1 MGKLGELKYYQNYH
15 KHTSL
20 SHRYNKD
27 SPLVPMDYIHHI
39 AKNNKAKPQIYS
51 ILEHGW
57 QGNYFKIYDDL
68 ERFNEDCYKEEI
80 KKGGNKEK
88 NPYYNPNHIPIK
100 FIFGTEAYWVKDR
113 NTTDSSN
120 CHICLFAMTDNARKK
135 INRAIYESFKSGYY
149 YKNRMDLDILLSL
162 PKDEVFVTSACIAF
176 WKGYT
181 NWYEELPF
189 GDKCDKPQND
199 FSEIDKIVL
208 KLNNHFTNFYL
219 EVQANHTD
227 TQKEINQHILEL
239 HYKYNIPIIA
249 GTDSHVLVEKQME
262 DREDLLKSNK
272 ISYEDEKGWF
282 MDYPSLETFIK
293 RFQEQGILNDNEI
306 YDAINNTNKFL
317 DFEDIKLDRSLKVP
331 ILKSLRN
338 KTQEERNQVL
348 QDILVKEW
356 NEQKW
361 DINKDKYD
369 EYIKGMNYELKEI
382 YDCNMS
388 DYFIDTYEIMKR
400 GISEYGGILTPSG
413 RGSGVSEY
421 LNKLLR
427 FTKVDRINSPVI
439 MYPERFLTATRVND
453 SHNPPDID
461 HNVSI
466 REPFIQAQRDL
477 IGEEGT
483 FDLIALGTLKYK
495 SAFKMYARAYNLDP
509 QLANEVTKQIDKY
522 EQAMKHAEDDEKD
535 LIDIYDYVDKD
546 KYGYLIDGCQQYK
559 GIVDNVKAHP
569 CGTICTNLDAIE
581 EIGVIMVKSESQGE
595 DAKETFVAVIESG
608 TIDSFGWMKQ
618 DYLVVDSIGLTYD
631 IYNEIGIEPFTV
643 NELLDKIAKDK
654 ETWKIYSDGY
664 TMCVNQCEQIKS
676 TQKVMRFKPQNISEL
691 TQFVAGI
698 RPSFQSMYKT
708 FEARQHFD
716 YGIKVFDNLIQDEY
730 CDSSFILY
738 QEHLMRVLGFAGFPM
753 SETYTIIKAISKK
766 KDYIIANAKEK
777 FIPNFAQA
785 IIDTKETTDKEQAMK
800 MSEKVWQV
808 VEDSASYGFNSA
820 HAYCMAVDSVTIAY
834 LKAHYPLEFY
844 KVTLQRYTNKGKKDK
859 VALLKKEMIERG
871 YNLKP
876 IKFGDDNRA
885 FTIDKKD
892 NCINQTMSSVK
903 NMQKIVPQIMYDN
916 KDKQF
921 NSIFDLFNF
930 MCNCGAN
937 KTSIDILIKLDYFS
951 NYAEI
956 NQLLYGLK
964 VYKTYIDSKVL
975 TKNKLSEFELKCLEN
990 CYNKETEK
998 QIREIDNLKFI
1009 FNLIKESTI
1018 QSTTDLDHLH
1028 YELQLLGYTNIIIP
1042 NNDEYG
1048 VSQIE
1053 INQYGT
1059 PFITLYQISN
1069 GQSQQYKC
1077 DKKYF
1082 NSYPCEQGDILN
1094 VAFRTNKKKKLIGTD
1109 ENGKN
1114 QYEDTDET
1122 EQVIKLYSIK

>member
-1 MGKLGELKYYQNYH
+1 MGNLQDLKYYQNYH

-27 SPLVPMDYIHHI
+27 SPLIPMDYFNYID
-39 AKNNKAKPQIYS
+39 KNFGDYPQVYS
-51 ILEHGW
+51 TVEHGW

-68 ERFNEDCYKEEI
+68 EHFNKD
-80 KKGGNKEK
+80 KKN
-88 NPYYNPNHIPIK
+88 PIK

-113 NTTDSSN
+113 FSSDSSN
-120 CHICLFAMTDNARKK
+120 CHICLLAINDNGRKK
-135 INRAIYESFKSGYY
+135 LNRAIYESYKSGYY

-162 PKDEVFVTSACIAF
+162 PKDDIFVTSACIAF

-181 NWYEELPF
+181 NWHEELPF
-189 GDKCDKPQND
+189 GDKCDKPSND
-199 FSEIDKIVL
+199 FSEIDDIVL

-219 EVQANHTD
+219 EVQANLTD
-227 TQKEINQHILEL
+227 TQKEINSHILEL
-239 HYKYNIPIIA
+239 HNKYNIPIIA
-249 GTDSHVLVEKQME
+249 GTDSHVLIESQME

-272 ISYEDEKGWF
+272 IHYEDEDGWF
-282 MDYPSLETFIK
+282 MDYPTLDVFIK
-293 RFQEQGILNDNEI
+293 RFQEQGILSDDKI
-306 YDAINNTNKFL
+306 YEAINNTNKAL
-317 DFEDIKLDRSLKVP
+317 KFEDIILDRSLKVP
-331 ILKSLRN
+331 TLKSLRN
-338 KTQEERNQVL
+338 KTQKERNQVL
-348 QDILVKEW
+348 KDILIKEW
-356 NEQKW
+356 NEQKN
-361 DINKDKYD
+361 DINIDKYD

-382 YDCNMS
+382 YDCNMA

-439 MYPERFLTATRVND
+439 MYPERFLTSTRVNE
-453 SHNPPDID
+453 SKSPPDID
-461 HNVSI
+461 HNVSD

-483 FDLIALGTLKYK
+483 FDLIALGTLHYK
-495 SAFKMYARAYNLDP
+495 SAFKMYSRAYNLDP
-509 QLANEVTKQIDKY
+509 KLANEVTKQIDKY
-522 EQAMKHAEDDEKD
+522 EQAIKHAEDDEKD

-546 KYGYLIDGCQQYK
+546 KYEYLIDGCQQYM
-559 GIVDNVKAHP
+559 GIVDNIKAHP
-569 CGTICTNLDAIE
+569 CGCCCYSGDAIE
-581 EIGVIMVKSESQGE
+581 DIGVIMVKSESQGD

-608 TIDSFGWMKQ
+608 TIDSFGILKQ

-631 IYNEIGIEPFTV
+631 VYKEVGIEPFTV
-643 NELLDKIAKDK
+643 NQLLEKIATDK
-654 ETWKIYSDGY
+654 KTWKIYSDGY
-664 TMCVNQCEQIKS
+664 TMCVNQCEQLKS
-676 TQKVMRFKPQNISEL
+676 TQKVMRYKPKNISEL

-708 FEARQHFD
+708 FESRLHFD
-716 YGIKVFDNLIQDEY
+716 YGIKAFDSLIQDEY
-730 CDSSFILY
+730 CNSSFILY
-738 QEHLMRVLGFAGFPM
+738 QEHLMKVLGFAGFPM

-766 KDYIIANAKEK
+766 KHYVINNAKEN

-785 IIDTKETTDKEQAMK
+785 ILDTKETTNENEALE
-800 MSEKVWQV
+800 MSKKVWQV

-844 KVTLQRYTNKGKKDK
+844 KVTLQRYTNKGNKDK
-859 VALLKKEMIERG
+859 VALLKKEMLNRG
-871 YNLKP
+871 FKLKP
-876 IKFGDDNRA
+876 IKFGDDNRT
-885 FTIDKKD
+885 FSIDK
-892 NCINQTMSSVK
+892 NNSCINQTMQSVK
-903 NMQKIVPQIMYDN
+903 NMQKVVPQIMYNN
-916 KDKQF
+916 KDKKF
-921 NSIFDLFNF
+921 DSVFDLFDF

-956 NQLLYGLK
+956 NQLLYGLN
-964 VYKTYIDSKVL
+964 VYKTYIGSKVL
-975 TKNKLSEFELKCLEN
+975 TKSKLSEFELKCLEN

-1009 FNLIKESTI
+1009 FNLIKNAKI
-1018 QSTTDLDHLH
+1018 PKTTDLDYLH
-1028 YELQLLGYTNIIIP
+1028 YELQLLGYTNVIIQD
-1042 NNDEYG
+1042 NDCYG
-1048 VSQIE
+1048 VESIE

-1059 PFITLYQISN
+1059 PFITLYEISS
-1069 GQSQQYKC
+1069 GQSKQYKC

-1094 VAFRTNKKKKLIGTD
+1094 VAFREKTKKQFIGTD

-1114 QYEDTDET
+1114 IYEDTNET